1 MHKTCKR
8 SPSLP
13 VVDTLNP
20 FFFFFPILLVTR
32 ATDQQYG
39 IKTKKSHLKTTQSCM
54 DTPMNMYSSKGHI
67 KRLTRAFFLADIQT
81 LTYTQVHG
89 YLGHASMFLL
99 TLHQTMSHSVAKSI
113 IIEAW
118 TFGYVAIIDSLTW
131 HSIFLM
137 DIQHRILLIE
147 LMDMLVQHWQT
158 G

>member
-1 MHKTCKR
+1 MKVLVCFIAA
-8 SPSLP
+8 SI
-13 VVDTLNP
+13 
-20 FFFFFPILLVTR
+20 FFFFFSR

-39 IKTKKSHLKTTQSCM
+39 IRTKKSYLKTTRSCM

-67 KRLTRAFFLADIQT
+67 KRLTGAFFLADIPT
-81 LTYTQVHG
+81 MTYTQVHR

-99 TLHQTMSHSVAKSI
+99 TYIEPSQCVANSV

-131 HSIFLM
+131 HSILLMELM

-147 LMDMLVQHWQT
+147 LMDIQHWQT